1 MYCRLEADRGLIW
14 LPRGIS
20 GILNNKLSV
29 RLVIK
34 WAATP
39 VGAHF
44 INRVGTF
51 AAAAILV
58 SA

>member
-1 MYCRLEADRGLIW
+1 MCCRPEADRGSSW
-14 LPRGIS
+14 PPRGIS
-20 GILNNKLSV
+20 GILNNELSV
-29 RLVIK
+29 RPVIK

-44 INRVGTF
+44 INRVGTS
-51 AAAAILV
+51 AAAAILA